1 MTSSASSRARSSGIS
16 SVSILNQDA
25 SLAAPRTP
33 VEDRPRRLQRRWT
46 LLVAAGAVLAALA
59 AGLVVA
65 TRKSQGGLSTVPPN
79 HVGVIDPSLGEVV
92 AAVPVGI
99 RPGPITFGLGSIW
112 VGNVDDRSLTRIDP
126 VHRAAAATISLDRR
140 TPTGVTVGAG
150 SIWVAHGRS
159 GELSRVEPRFGEIAR
174 LVVTDRPYAA
184 PYGAVSTDRG
194 LVWAV
199 YGDST
204 LARIRAPGR
213 LTGSTLT
220 GGSPSGI
227 ASGGGTVWVA
237 NSGGATVERFDA
249 ITFEEGPIRVVS
261 VGHQPVAV
269 ALGTGALWVA
279 NRADDTVTR
288 IDPDTNASVFT
299 IPVGDEPVAVAVE
312 QAGSGSR
319 MQATPRSPGSTHL
332 ERGRRNLRRRQPARR
347 DRRRRWCRLGER
359 AVLLGTTGAGTPC
372 RGRTRGRRNRSAPR
386 RTSRRSRPRPRP
398 WAHLAGQLR
407 IECSVGATS
416 CGARERCG
424 VSQPAVDSG
433 RVEPGP
439 VGVADEAPV
448 EVDVEDSEGVVV
460 VGHPGAKAD
469 VVVATGAK
477 PSEVRRQRNAAD
489 PDVQADLREALLD
502 RLRRGEPWRR
512 VDGEE
517 DGDAASRVAL
527 RELARSAEVRSIERV
542 DPGVRR
548 TPASRAGGTDPSA
561 GSGARRLRHDG
572 RPLGRSR
579 S

>member
-1 MTSSASSRARSSGIS
+1 MEFRILGPLEVANDGRVLALGSGRQLALVAVLLLHRNEVVSIDRLVDDLWDGDAPPTASKIVRNNVSLLRKELGDRLETRPPGYALRVEEGELDSEHLERAVDGGQLDALTDALALWRGTPLSQFAYEPFAQAEVTRLQELRLAAIESRVDAELALGRHAQLIPELEALVQRHPSRERMQGQLMLALYRSGRQADALEAYRRARRSLHDELGIEPGAELRDLERG
-16 SVSILNQDA
+16 ILNQDA

-33 VEDRPRRLQRRWT
+33 VEDPPRRLQRRWT
-46 LLVAAGAVLAALA
+46 LLVAAGAVLAAVA

-65 TRKSQGGLSTVPPN
+65 TRESQGGLSTVPPN

-99 RPGPITFGLGSIW
+99 RPGPITFGLGSVW

-126 VHRAAAATISLDRR
+126 VRRAAAATISLDRR

-227 ASGGGTVWVA
+227 ASGEGTVWVA

-261 VGHQPVAV
+261 VGRQPVAV

-299 IPVGDEPVAVAVE
+299 VPVGDEPVAVAV
-312 QAGSGSR
+312 
-319 MQATPRSPGSTHL
+319 
-332 ERGRRNLRRRQPARR
+332 
-347 DRRRRWCRLGER
+347 
-359 AVLLGTTGAGTPC
+359 GAGGVWVANAGDATVSRIDPNSNEVV
-372 RGRTRGRRNRSAPR
+372 GTFDVGNAP
-386 RTSRRSRPRPRP
+386 
-398 WAHLAGQLR
+398 AG
-407 IECSVGATS
+407 IAVGA
-416 CGARERCG
+416 
-424 VSQPAVDSG
+424 
-433 RVEPGP
+433 
-439 VGVADEAPV
+439 
-448 EVDVEDSEGVVV
+448 GVVWV
-460 VGHPGAKAD
+460 
-469 VVVATGAK
+469 
-477 PSEVRRQRNAAD
+477 S
-489 PDVQADLREALLD
+489 VQ
-502 RLRRGEPWRR
+502 
-512 VDGEE
+512 
-517 DGDAASRVAL
+517 S
-527 RELARSAEVRSIERV
+527 S
-542 DPGVRR
+542 
-548 TPASRAGGTDPSA
+548 
-561 GSGARRLRHDG
+561 
-572 RPLGRSR
+572 
-579 S
+579 